1 MADPEVPNLDVAAAT
16 AYEELFVPALFEA
29 WAERVADAAHLR
41 EGDRVLDVACG
52 TGVLARAAAK
62 RVAPG
67 GRVTGLDPSDG
78 MLAVAARRAP
88 ALTWRKGVAESL
100 PFPDASL
107 DAVVSQFGLMFFAD
121 RAGALREMLRV
132 LRPGGRLAVAVWA
145 ALETCPAYVA
155 FIALLAR
162 LFGPEQ
168 ADTLRAPFALGDP
181 AALIALL
188 REAGARAPML
198 ATPPGQARFPSLRA
212 WVEADA
218 RGWLQLDD
226 ARVERLF
233 AAAQRELAA
242 YVAADGSVSF
252 AMPAHI
258 VVASKS

>member
-1 MADPEVPNLDVAAAT
+1 MDPEVPNLDVAAAT
-16 AYEELFVPALFEA
+16 AYEELFVPALFAA
-29 WAERVADAAHLR
+29 WAERVADAAGLR

-67 GRVTGLDPSDG
+67 GSVTGLDPSDG

-88 ALTWRKGVAESL
+88 ELTWRKGVAESL

-107 DAVVSQFGLMFFAD
+107 EAVVSQFGLMFFSD

-155 FIALLAR
+155 FIAVLAR
-162 LFGPEQ
+162 LFGPET
-168 ADTLRAPFALGDP
+168 ADALRAPFALGDP
-181 AALIALL
+181 AALMAVL

-198 ATPPGQARFPSLRA
+198 ATPPGHARFPSLRA

-226 ARVERLF
+226 GQCERLL

-252 AMPAHI
+252 VMPAH
-258 VVASKS
+258 VAVAAKS